1 MKFLLFSTLFLAFYF
16 SITTVKSNK
25 IKSNLSKTYLNNDP
39 LLLQKTKITKKEMK
53 TKPTQHYKILKLI
66 IGTIIFFVLISIYRL
81 YEEIY
86 QLKKSHLV
94 SKYCNVID
102 FDPEKMCIQDVQEK
116 LTFVSGKLNLLE
128 PANDDMMKYKNE
140 EKFVRIK
147 REVAVYNYLRD
158 KWELIKDIKSLDEE
172 LFSEVDYLNFEQI
185 DHIIKLSYEDNNY
198 IFPNIFTAN
207 LEGKV
212 FLYNFRLN

>member
-1 MKFLLFSTLFLAFYF
+1 
-16 SITTVKSNK
+16 
-25 IKSNLSKTYLNNDP
+25 
-39 LLLQKTKITKKEMK
+39 
-53 TKPTQHYKILKLI
+53 
-66 IGTIIFFVLISIYRL
+66 
-81 YEEIY
+81 
-86 QLKKSHLV
+86 
-94 SKYCNVID
+94 
-102 FDPEKMCIQDVQEK
+102 MCIQDVQEK

>member
-1 MKFLLFSTLFLAFYF
+1 
-16 SITTVKSNK
+16 
-25 IKSNLSKTYLNNDP
+25 
-39 LLLQKTKITKKEMK
+39 MK